1 MAATRNGTNEFALQI
16 MQNPVQFDVCGIYNL
31 NLNTLAGVGLRC
43 LLL

>member
-31 NLNTLAGVGLRC
+31 NLNTLAGVRLLC